1 MTQRF
6 FFLLFLLSNSITFG
20 QGIPGAYFEKKFKN
34 KKTNSAGID
43 ILSIQKPQKKTVKE
57 KDSILKDS
65 INIDM
70 YTIYT
75 VDRDSSYID
84 TTLTIQKEYKM
95 NFLRKDY
102 FELLPFSNTGH
113 AFNRIGYDFS
123 KQSLLANLGARSKHF
138 SYIEAP
144 ESLYFQ
150 VPTPLTELFYRTAFE
165 QGRIA
170 HTTITANLSPQF
182 NFAFTYKGARSL
194 GKYVNF
200 RSAYERFQFSFKYQ
214 SLNTRYTLWGHYSN
228 QSIENQENGGLDE
241 EGILLFETG
250 DPDFK
255 DRSVLDVRFKTA
267 ESLLAGKRSFIDHHW
282 NIVPPKDSVRTK
294 LLIGHR
300 FVDESRYYSYRDSK
314 KTDHFGDLVIGFSK
328 INDLAKLFRTKNQV
342 YTEFKTPYTGKLR
355 AGITSVQSN
364 YFFGLEEEEVVS
376 ESIPNQIK
384 TTQLLLNGDWKFQ
397 WKGFSMQANLQK
409 SISGSLLSDE
419 IGFKAQYEFPNKT
432 SFTARASFRNQT
444 PDFNFQLYKSD
455 YLNYNWYNPD
465 LENQNTTH
473 FSFNFKHPQLGR
485 LYVHWQ
491 LISNYTYFNTTK
503 FEPKPEDLDVD
514 RESIL
519 YVPPNDIYL
528 AAPQQANNA
537 LNYFKIRYTSEF
549 KLGNF
554 AMTNTAQYQKVTTE
568 LEAAEDLGNSQPL
581 NVPEW
586 NLRTTLSFSREIF
599 KKAMYLQTG
608 FTGHYFTKYYADRYN
623 PLLGDFTRQNDVLIG
638 DFPRIDFFVNGKVQQ
653 TRLFLKAEHINTL
666 LENYNYFSAPGY
678 PYRDFVIRFGL
689 VWNFFR

>member
-6 FFLLFLLSNSITFG
+6 FFILFLMSSSITFG
-20 QGIPGAYFEKKFKN
+20 QGIPGAAYQKKYENKKMTSLELERSSIQNPEKKKL
-34 KKTNSAGID
+34 KK
-43 ILSIQKPQKKTVKE
+43 
-57 KDSILKDS
+57 KDSIQKDS
-65 INIDM
+65 INIGM
-70 YTIYT
+70 YAIYT
-75 VDRDSSYID
+75 VDRDSTYVD

-113 AFNRIGYDFS
+113 AFNKLGYDFS
-123 KQSLLANLGARSKHF
+123 TQSLLASLGARSKHS

-150 VPTPLTELFYRTAFE
+150 VPTPLTELFYRTVFE

-170 HTTITANLSPQF
+170 HTTITANISPQF
-182 NFAFTYKGARSL
+182 NFAFTYRGSRSL

-214 SLNTRYTLWGHYSN
+214 SLNTRYSLWGHYSN
-228 QSIENQENGGLDE
+228 QSIENQENGGIDD
-241 EGILLFETG
+241 EGILLFESG

-255 DRSVLDVRFKTA
+255 DRSVLDVRFKSA

-294 LLIGHR
+294 FIIGHR
-300 FVDESRYYSYRDSK
+300 FLDESRYYSYTDSDGS
-314 KTDHFGDLVIGFSK
+314 DHFGDLTIAFSNV
-328 INDLAKLFRTKNQV
+328 NDLAKLTRTKNQV

-355 AGITSVQSN
+355 AGISSLQSN
-364 YFFGLEEEEVVS
+364 YFFGLEEDEVLS
-376 ESIPNQIK
+376 DSIPNQIK
-384 TTQLLLNGDWKFQ
+384 TTQIILNGDWRFQ

-409 SISGSLLSDE
+409 SVSGSLLSDE
-419 IGFKAQYEFPNKT
+419 IGIKAKYEFPNKT
-432 SFTARASFRNQT
+432 SFTARANFRNQT

-455 YLNYNWYNPD
+455 YLNYNWHNPD

-473 FSFNFKHPQLGR
+473 FSVNFKHPWLGS
-485 LYVHWQ
+485 LYAHYQ
-491 LISNYTYFNTTK
+491 LISNYTYFNTTR
-503 FEPKPEDLDVD
+503 FEPDHEDPDVD
-514 RESIL
+514 KESIL
-519 YVPPNDIYL
+519 YVPPSDIYL
-528 AAPQQANNA
+528 AAPEQANNA
-537 LNYFKIRYTSEF
+537 QNYLKIRYTSEF

-554 AMTNTAQYQKVTTE
+554 AMTNTAQYQKVTSESETS
-568 LEAAEDLGNSQPL
+568 EDLKNSQPL

-586 NLRTTLSFSREIF
+586 NLRTTLSFSRDIF

-608 FTGHYFTKYYADRYN
+608 FTGHYFTKYFADRYN
-623 PLLGDFTRQNDVLIG
+623 SLLGDFTRQNDVLIG

-653 TRLFLKAEHINTL
+653 TRLYLKAEHINTL

-689 VWNFFR
+689 VWNFFK